1 MWAEH
6 NSNIQK
12 HSARLIEYKI
22 VEDSHEAENESLR
35 KEKVAVLRGIL
46 SLQDRIAIANF
57 FALALHRKSTAA
69 MGLEDGR

>member
-46 SLQDRIAIANF
+46 SL
-57 FALALHRKSTAA
+57 
-69 MGLEDGR
+69 